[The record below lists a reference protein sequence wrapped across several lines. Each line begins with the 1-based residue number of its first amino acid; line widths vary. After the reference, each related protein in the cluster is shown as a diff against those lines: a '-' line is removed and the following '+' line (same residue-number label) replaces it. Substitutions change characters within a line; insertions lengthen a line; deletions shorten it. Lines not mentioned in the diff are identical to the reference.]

1 MKMYEITF
9 RVPKQKSMST
19 DQITTRKMK
28 AKNFSESS
36 AVAYAWFVWEK
47 GYQGSPEIDWIN

>member
-1 MKMYEITF
+1 
-9 RVPKQKSMST
+9 MST

-36 AVAYAWFVWEK
+36 AVAYAWYVWQK
-47 GYQGSPEIDWIN
+47 GFNGGTTLKWFN